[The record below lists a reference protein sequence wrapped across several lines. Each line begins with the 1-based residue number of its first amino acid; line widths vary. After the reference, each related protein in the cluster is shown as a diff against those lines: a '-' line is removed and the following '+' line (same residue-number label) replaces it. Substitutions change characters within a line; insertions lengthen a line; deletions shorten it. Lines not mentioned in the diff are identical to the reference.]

1 MAPNPRVVK
10 VFRAMKDLGIPEKTT
25 KPVLK
30 NLLKIYENN
39 WELIEAD
46 NYKALSDAIFD
57 SEDTQVEKKKKLEED
72 KYLSQQRMNAIEEET
87 HIQEEPESPL
97 KRLRSGHQED
107 QASPSSITP
116 STTSTGTLL
125 KRPKLGVEEQLPKSQ
140 PKLQSPVKSTLTEPV
155 SPLKRVKNKGNPP
168 LIPNAFIVPKDEPLT
183 YDLPRLKAH
192 NPETIP
198 EPSTNGDTSTENNSA
213 KKLAISNHVQA
224 TSIGSTAI
232 LDIAS
237 SSSGEIKLSLTCNSD
252 KEKAIFS
259 VTNVDTVL
267 KRVDEKCLKSYRVL
281 DPKFSSKKLMEDMCE
296 SFLDIGSDS
305 SGEPTV
311 GTDATLPTGPLETC
325 AAGGEH
331 MPPNVN
337 GSTTNG
343 IDNNDHSTP
352 DDLKMEEIRN
362 EARARLQLI
371 NAQTRNE
378 DMKMLAINTEGMD
391 PIDKAIIEKVKCEI
405 RAKYYPQN

>member
-10 VFRAMKDLGIPEKTT
+10 VFRAMKDLGIPEKKT

-39 WELIEAD
+39 WELIEED
-46 NYKALSDAIFD
+46 NYRALSDAIFD
-57 SEDTQVEKKKKLEED
+57 SEDTQASEVKNNVDNVE
-72 KYLSQQRMNAIEEET
+72 QRMNAIAEET
-87 HIQEEPESPL
+87 HNQGEPESPL
-97 KRLRSGHQED
+97 KRLRSRHQED

-140 PKLQSPVKSTLTEPV
+140 PELQSPVQSTLTEPV
-155 SPLKRVKNKGNPP
+155 SPLKRVENKGNPP

-183 YDLPRLKAH
+183 DDLPLLKAR
-192 NPETIP
+192 NPVTIP
-198 EPSTNGDTSTENNSA
+198 EPSTNGDTSTENILA

-224 TSIGSTAI
+224 TSIGSTAK

-237 SSSGEIKLSLTCNSD
+237 SSSGEIKLSLSCCNSD
-252 KEKAIFS
+252 KGKAIFS

-267 KRVDEKCLKSYRVL
+267 KRMDENCMQSYKVL
-281 DPKFSSKKLMEDMCE
+281 DPKFSVKKLMEDMCE
-296 SFLDIGSDS
+296 CFLDIGSDS
-305 SGEPTV
+305 SGEPTI

-343 IDNNDHSTP
+343 INNNDHSTP

-378 DMKMLAINTEGMD
+378 DMKMLAISTEGMD
-391 PIDKAIIEKVKCEI
+391 PMDKAIIEKVKCEI
-405 RAKYYPQN
+405 RAKYYPKN

>member
-10 VFRAMKDLGIPEKTT
+10 VFRAMKDLGIPEKKT

-39 WELIEAD
+39 WELIEED
-46 NYKALSDAIFD
+46 NYRALSNAIFD
-57 SEDTQVEKKKKLEED
+57 SEDTQASEVKNNVDNVE
-72 KYLSQQRMNAIEEET
+72 QRMNAIAEET
-87 HIQEEPESPL
+87 HNQEEPESPL
-97 KRLRSGHQED
+97 KRLRSRHQED

-140 PKLQSPVKSTLTEPV
+140 PELQSPVQSTLTEPV
-155 SPLKRVKNKGNPP
+155 SPLKRVENKGNPP

-183 YDLPRLKAH
+183 DDLPLLKAH
-192 NPETIP
+192 NPVTIP
-198 EPSTNGDTSTENNSA
+198 EPSTNGDTSTENILA

-224 TSIGSTAI
+224 TSIGSTAK

-237 SSSGEIKLSLTCNSD
+237 SSSGEIKLSLSCCNSD

-267 KRVDEKCLKSYRVL
+267 KRMDENCMQSYKVL
-281 DPKFSSKKLMEDMCE
+281 DPKFSVKKLMEDMCE
-296 SFLDIGSDS
+296 CFLDIGSDS
-305 SGEPTV
+305 SGEPTI

-343 IDNNDHSTP
+343 IYNNDHSTP

-378 DMKMLAINTEGMD
+378 DMKMLAISTEGMD

-405 RAKYYPQN
+405 RAKYYPKN